1 VQRLVMVE
9 EQLAVLASK
18 ARLVVAAL
26 AVPVAVAVFE
36 VVTHHLVEQTHHRR
50 QPWLGVAR

>member
-1 VQRLVMVE
+1 VMVE

-26 AVPVAVAVFE
+26 AVLLSL
-36 VVTHHLVEQTHHRR
+36 TGSGL
-50 QPWLGVAR
+50 